1 MNLNILLEIDIIS
14 LRYRYFFSDTN
25 IDTDTQNIDTSI
37 DTSGIGNS
45 PAWAHGGGDRNRSG
59 KGLEVREYDFKG
71 CTFQEIVTAG

>member
-45 PAWAHGGGDRNRSG
+45 PA
-59 KGLEVREYDFKG
+59 
-71 CTFQEIVTAG
+71 